1 MEEGESSASSGVTK
15 KRKPTSSADS
25 DKGLDKDTDRAR
37 KSSTTEGRPAKTQ
50 QATQE
55 SAPGKKEKDDKNS
68 GLDPANWSETKTK
81 AGKDRKRLPLAC
93 IACRRKKIRCS
104 GEKPACKHCVRAR
117 TPCVY
122 KQTARKFV
130 PRTDY
135 MATLDKR
142 MKRME
147 ERLLKYV
154 SKDQAASLGPIARSV
169 VKPAPAAAA
178 AAATAAQ
185 NSNEAQQNSR
195 KRSADRAFSDEARKK
210 SALVPK
216 VTESTQPLSIKR
228 SQGDV
233 SDEMLEEGKDKLPS
247 RELQEHLVEVYFECV
262 YGQTYLLLHKPSFMR
277 RFKNGTVPPVLI
289 LSLCAVSARFS
300 NHPSIRKDMPFLAG
314 EEWGIEA
321 GRIVRENFDR
331 ANLTN
336 LTVLLLLGLHELG
349 TCNGGKS
356 WAYGGMASRM
366 AIALQLHK
374 EIDNDPL
381 GLPSNASPLR
391 NPISFTDREIRR
403 RLMWACF
410 FMDRF
415 NSSGTSRPQF
425 LDELDIHIQLPIKE
439 RMFITERPG
448 LTEDVNGNVDQIYP
462 GIRDDLKNVQANMG
476 IAAYNVRV
484 VTLWGRVMKYM
495 NHGGKE
501 KDVAQIW
508 LPESTFARLNE
519 QAHRLRDTLPESLTY
534 SERNLNSHA
543 AEKLEGQFVFL
554 HIAIHQIFLMLHRF
568 SIPLRP
574 GAKPATGYPMDF
586 LRSAVQTSFKAANTI
601 ATIFADVLDR
611 DYGVYAPFVGYTS
624 FAAATVHVV
633 GSFSKNKTIVATAK
647 RNLTICVKYL
657 TKMARF
663 WGVFYPLWDNLRD
676 QYDLQSRAAQSPGS
690 VENEIGEEPSNILQ
704 YGDWFTRFPRGVDQ
718 QNVRAGEG
726 GRPILLGETDRED
739 SGLENSEA
747 ADDLVRKE
755 HNPVMRKGSD
765 METPDEFLKKL
776 QEAAAISATMKKTMR
791 KKAASTTK
799 ATPTSRSQLSH
810 IRTNSNSKE
819 NAPGSTYP
827 RQVNSRPANGTQ
839 ARRHSSSTLEAR
851 GPSFTNPLA
860 TETEP
865 FDSHFP
871 RSAIETRGPFSASQ
885 TSPSSGAS
893 DISVPRHEFTL
904 DPVQSAAPGM
914 GGAQSVSAA
923 AAAAVAAAAA
933 FPMHQI
939 TFTGSE
945 IHSQNHA
952 PHGSPWGYQGDLPE
966 GFMATSSRFTTGH
979 LGEFG
984 TPMNGFTAP
993 HEEILA
999 AQDNGWFLPFNF
1011 SPPGTEGL
1019 EFNFGGGGLHQMF
1032 EGVVGSGGDAESGA
1046 SLSDMVQQQHQQA
1059 SQGNDGPPGMGFHG

>member
-1 MEEGESSASSGVTK
+1 MSKMEEGDSTASSGVVK
-15 KRKPTSSADS
+15 KRKTAS
-25 DKGLDKDTDRAR
+25 DKASDKDSNKAKATSI
-37 KSSTTEGRPAKTQ
+37 SSSSEDRPAKGQTTASNSTS
-50 QATQE
+50 AT
-55 SAPGKKEKDDKNS
+55 KKDERNGS
-68 GLDPANWSETKTK
+68 QDPANWSETKTK

-169 VKPAPAAAA
+169 VKPNPSVLQASA
-178 AAATAAQ
+178 
-185 NSNEAQQNSR
+185 SEAQRNSR

-210 SALVPK
+210 PALVPK
-216 VTESTQPLSIKR
+216 VIESTQPLSVKR

-233 SDEMLEEGKDKLPS
+233 SDEMLEEGKDKLPT

-289 LSLCAVSARFS
+289 LALCAVSARFS
-300 NHPSIRKDMPFLAG
+300 NHPTIRKDMPFLAG
-314 EEWGIEA
+314 EDWGIEA

-356 WAYGGMASRM
+356 WAYGGMAMRM
-366 AIALQLHK
+366 AYALQLHK
-374 EIDNDPL
+374 EIDDDPL
-381 GLPSNASPLR
+381 GIPASHSAPPR

-425 LDELDIHIQLPIKE
+425 LDEADIHIQLPIKE

-448 LTEDVNGNVDQIYP
+448 LTEDVNGAVSQIDT
-462 GIRDDLKNVQANMG
+462 GIRSELRNAQANMG
-476 IAAYNVRV
+476 IAAFNVRV

-501 KDVAQIW
+501 KDVAHIW
-508 LPESTFARLNE
+508 QPESNFAKLNE
-519 QAHRLRDTLPESLTY
+519 QALKLRDTLPEHLTY
-534 SERNLNSHA
+534 NERNLNAHA

-554 HIAIHQIFLMLHRF
+554 HIAIHQIFLILHRF
-568 SIPLRP
+568 SVPLRP

-601 ATIFADVLDR
+601 ATIFADALDR
-611 DYGVYAPFVGYTS
+611 DYGVYAPFLGYTS

-633 GSFSKNKTIVATAK
+633 GSFSKNQQIVATAK
-647 RNLTICVKYL
+647 RNLTLCVKYL

-690 VENEIGEEPSNILQ
+690 IEIELAEEPSNILQ
-704 YGDWFTRFPRGVDQ
+704 YGDWFSRFPRGVDQ
-718 QNVRAGEG
+718 QNVRTGEG
-726 GRPILLGETDRED
+726 GRPTLLAELERDGGGTD
-739 SGLENSEA
+739 NSESL
-747 ADDLVRKE
+747 DDLVRRE
-755 HNPVMRKGSD
+755 QDPVMRKGSD

-776 QEAAAISATMKKTMR
+776 QEAAAISATMKKTMK
-791 KKAASTTK
+791 KKAAAAATK
-799 ATPTSRSQLSH
+799 AVGAAQSH
-810 IRTNSNSKE
+810 SRTNSNAEKNIS
-819 NAPGSTYP
+819 GSTYP
-827 RQVNSRPANGTQ
+827 RQVSNGPIAPVQT
-839 ARRHSSSTLEAR
+839 RRHSSSTLEAR
-851 GPSFTNPLA
+851 GPSFGSPLI
-860 TETEP
+860 TEITP
-865 FDSHFP
+865 FDNHFP
-871 RSAIETRGPFSASQ
+871 RSAIETRGPFSAAQ

-893 DISVPRHEFTL
+893 DISLPRHEFPT
-904 DPVQSAAPGM
+904 DPAQTSGAGM
-914 GGAQSVSAA
+914 GNAASAN
-923 AAAAVAAAAA
+923 AVAAIAAAA

-945 IHSQNHA
+945 MHAQNQA
-952 PHGSPWGYQGDLPE
+952 HGSPWGYQGDLPE
-966 GFMATSSRFTTGH
+966 GFLTSSTRFTGH

-993 HEEILA
+993 HEEIMA
-999 AQDNGWFLPFNF
+999 TQDNGWFLPFNF

-1019 EFNFGGGGLHQMF
+1019 EFNFEGGGLQQMF
-1032 EGVVGSGGDAESGA
+1032 EGVVGG
-1046 SLSDMVQQQHQQA
+1046 SDMEGRVAMSEMVQQQQQQRQNQRNGG
-1059 SQGNDGPPGMGFHG
+1059 SPPGAGMGYH

>member
-1 MEEGESSASSGVTK
+1 MSRMEESEPSLSGASVAK
-15 KRKPTSSADS
+15 KRKTSKDV
-25 DKGLDKDTDRAR
+25 DKG
-37 KSSTTEGRPAKTQ
+37 PAKDIEKTKPS
-50 QATQE
+50 APSSLDSARTQE
-55 SAPGKKEKDDKNS
+55 SGNTKKDEKAGTQDGS
-68 GLDPANWSETKTK
+68 IWSETKTK

-154 SKDQAASLGPIARSV
+154 SKDQASALGPIARSV
-169 VKPAPAAAA
+169 VKPNP
-178 AAATAAQ
+178 TALQ
-185 NSNEAQQNSR
+185 SGSDSQRNSR
-195 KRSADRAFSDEARKK
+195 KRSADRAFSEEARKK
-210 SALVPK
+210 PALVPK
-216 VTESTQPLSIKR
+216 VAESTQPLSVKR

-289 LSLCAVSARFS
+289 LALCAVSARFS
-300 NHPSIRKDMPFLAG
+300 NHPTIRKDLPFLAG

-356 WAYGGMASRM
+356 WAYGGMAMRM
-366 AIALQLHK
+366 AYALQLHK

-381 GLPSNASPLR
+381 GLPAGNLMGRNA
-391 NPISFTDREIRR
+391 ISFTDREIRR

-425 LDELDIHIQLPIKE
+425 LDEADIHIQLPIKE

-448 LTEDVNGNVDQIYP
+448 LTEYVNGSVNQIET
-462 GIRDDLKNVQANMG
+462 GGREELKNVQANMG
-476 IAAYNVRV
+476 IAAFNVRV

-501 KDVAQIW
+501 KDVAHIW
-508 LPESTFARLNE
+508 TPESNFAKLNE
-519 QAHRLRDTLPESLTY
+519 QAHRLRDTLPENLVY
-534 SERNLNSHA
+534 NEKNLNAHA

-574 GAKPATGYPMDF
+574 GVKPATGYPMDF

-601 ATIFADVLDR
+601 ATIFSDALDR
-611 DYGVYAPFVGYTS
+611 DYGVYAPFMGYTS
-624 FAAATVHVV
+624 FAAATIHVV
-633 GSFSKNKTIVATAK
+633 GSFSKNQAIVATAK
-647 RNLTICVKYL
+647 RNLTVCVKYL

-690 VENEIGEEPSNILQ
+690 VDVEMGEEPSNILQ

-718 QNVRAGEG
+718 QSVRAGDSARSTLPGDIEG
-726 GRPILLGETDRED
+726 TDMGIVKTESLDELIRKD
-739 SGLENSEA
+739 S
-747 ADDLVRKE
+747 
-755 HNPVMRKGSD
+755 NPVMRKGSD

-776 QEAAAISATMKKTMR
+776 QEAAAISATMKKTMKR
-791 KKAASTTK
+791 KAAAASTAKT
-799 ATPTSRSQLSH
+799 AVAPPVQGVQHPLSH
-810 IRTNSNSKE
+810 IRTNATTNTEKPMP
-819 NAPGSTYP
+819 NITYP
-827 RQVNSRPANGTQ
+827 RQSNPRPANGAQQT
-839 ARRHSSSTLEAR
+839 RRHSSSTVDPR
-851 GPSFTNPLA
+851 PSFPSPLA
-860 TETEP
+860 TETSP
-865 FDSHFP
+865 FENHFP
-871 RSAIETRGPFSASQ
+871 RSAIETRGPFSATR

-893 DISVPRHEFTL
+893 DISLPRHEFPT
-904 DPVQSAAPGM
+904 DP
-914 GGAQSVSAA
+914 AQAA
-923 AAAAVAAAAA
+923 AALGAAAPTAAAV

-939 TFTGSE
+939 TFTGSADM
-945 IHSQNHA
+945 HHQNQT
-952 PHGSPWGYQGDLPE
+952 PHSPWGYQGDLPE
-966 GFMATSSRFTTGH
+966 GFLTNSSWFNGH
-979 LGEFG
+979 IGEFG

-999 AQDNGWFLPFNF
+999 TQDNGWFLPFNF
-1011 SPPGTEGL
+1011 RRSNRTIHSKWNLPKI
-1019 EFNFGGGGLHQMF
+1019 
-1032 EGVVGSGGDAESGA
+1032 
-1046 SLSDMVQQQHQQA
+1046 
-1059 SQGNDGPPGMGFHG
+1059 

>member
-1 MEEGESSASSGVTK
+1 MSKMEEGDSTASSGIVK
-15 KRKPTSSADS
+15 KRKTTS
-25 DKGLDKDTDRAR
+25 DKASDKD
-37 KSSTTEGRPAKTQ
+37 STKAKT
-50 QATQE
+50 TSISSSSE
-55 SAPGKKEKDDKNS
+55 DRPGKGQVAASNSAATKKDDRNGS
-68 GLDPANWSETKTK
+68 QDPSNWSETKTK

-154 SKDQAASLGPIARSV
+154 SKDHAAALGPIARSV
-169 VKPAPAAAA
+169 VKPNPSVLQSA
-178 AAATAAQ
+178 
-185 NSNEAQQNSR
+185 SEAQRNSR

-210 SALVPK
+210 PALVPK
-216 VTESTQPLSIKR
+216 VVESTQPLSVKR

-289 LSLCAVSARFS
+289 LALCAVSARFS
-300 NHPSIRKDMPFLAG
+300 NHPTIRKDMPFLAG
-314 EEWGIEA
+314 EDWGIEA
-321 GRIVRENFDR
+321 GRIIRENFDR

-356 WAYGGMASRM
+356 WAYGGMAMRM
-366 AIALQLHK
+366 AYALQLHK
-374 EIDNDPL
+374 EIDDDPL
-381 GLPSNASPLR
+381 GIPTAHSAPPR
-391 NPISFTDREIRR
+391 NLISFTDREIRR

-425 LDELDIHIQLPIKE
+425 LDEADIHIQLPIKE

-448 LTEDVNGNVDQIYP
+448 LTEDVNGSISQIDT
-462 GIRDDLKNVQANMG
+462 GGRSELKNAQANMG
-476 IAAYNVRV
+476 IAAFNVRV

-508 LPESTFARLNE
+508 QPESNFAKLNE
-519 QAHRLRDTLPESLTY
+519 QAIRLRDTLPENLTY
-534 SERNLNSHA
+534 NERNLNSHA

-554 HIAIHQIFLMLHRF
+554 HIAIHQIFLILHRF
-568 SIPLRP
+568 SVPLRP
-574 GAKPATGYPMDF
+574 GAKPVTGYPMDF
-586 LRSAVQTSFKAANTI
+586 LRSAVQTSFRAANTI
-601 ATIFADVLDR
+601 ATIFADALDR
-611 DYGVYAPFVGYTS
+611 DYGVYAPFLGYTS

-633 GSFSKNKTIVATAK
+633 GSFSKNPSIVATAK
-647 RNLTICVKYL
+647 RNLTLCVKYL
-657 TKMARF
+657 TKMAKF

-676 QYDLQSRAAQSPGS
+676 QYDMQSRAAQSPGS
-690 VENEIGEEPSNILQ
+690 IEIELAEEPSNILQ
-704 YGDWFTRFPRGVDQ
+704 YGDWFSRFPRGVDQ
-718 QNVRAGEG
+718 QSVRTGEVG
-726 GRPILLGETDRED
+726 KPTLFGEPQGDDSTDKSE
-739 SGLENSEA
+739 GLDE
-747 ADDLVRKE
+747 LVRRE
-755 HNPVMRKGSD
+755 RDPVMRKSSD

-776 QEAAAISATMKKTMR
+776 QEAAAISASMKKTMK
-791 KKAASTTK
+791 KKAAASATK
-799 ATPTSRSQLSH
+799 TAGISQHQSSH
-810 IRTNSNSKE
+810 SRTNSNAEK
-819 NAPGSTYP
+819 NMTGSTYP
-827 RQVNSRPANGTQ
+827 RQVSNGNIAAPTQ
-839 ARRHSSSTLEAR
+839 TRRHSSSTLEAR
-851 GPSFTNPLA
+851 GPSFGSPLI
-860 TETEP
+860 TELTT
-865 FDSHFP
+865 FDNHFP
-871 RSAIETRGPFSASQ
+871 RSAIETRGPFSATH
-885 TSPSSGAS
+885 TSPSSDAS
-893 DISVPRHEFTL
+893 NISLPRHEFPT
-904 DPVQSAAPGM
+904 DPAQTT
-914 GGAQSVSAA
+914 GASISTVANAA
-923 AAAAVAAAAA
+923 AIAA
-933 FPMHQI
+933 FPMHQM

-945 IHSQNHA
+945 IHPQSQ

-966 GFMATSSRFTTGH
+966 GFLTSSTRFAGH

-984 TPMNGFTAP
+984 APMNGFTAP
-993 HEEILA
+993 HEEIMA
-999 AQDNGWFLPFNF
+999 TQDNGWFLPFNF

-1019 EFNFGGGGLHQMF
+1019 EFNFEGGGLQQMF
-1032 EGVVGSGGDAESGA
+1032 EGVVGGSDMGGGRAAMSE
-1046 SLSDMVQQQHQQA
+1046 MVQQQQRQDQRNGGSPSRA
-1059 SQGNDGPPGMGFHG
+1059 GMGFH

>member
-1 MEEGESSASSGVTK
+1 MSRMEESEASLSGASVAK
-15 KRKPTSSADS
+15 KRKTSKDA
-25 DKGLDKDTDRAR
+25 DKG
-37 KSSTTEGRPAKTQ
+37 PAKDIEKTKPS
-50 QATQE
+50 APSSLDSSRTQE
-55 SAPGKKEKDDKNS
+55 SGNSKKDDKTGTQEGS
-68 GLDPANWSETKTK
+68 IWSETKTK

-154 SKDQAASLGPIARSV
+154 SKDQASALGPIARSV
-169 VKPAPAAAA
+169 VKPNPAVL
-178 AAATAAQ
+178 Q
-185 NSNEAQQNSR
+185 NLSDPQGNSR
-195 KRSADRAFSDEARKK
+195 KRSAEKAFSEEARKK
-210 SALVPK
+210 PALVPK
-216 VTESTQPLSIKR
+216 VSESTQPLSVKR

-289 LSLCAVSARFS
+289 LALCAVSARFS
-300 NHPSIRKDMPFLAG
+300 NHPTIRKDMPFLAG

-356 WAYGGMASRM
+356 WAYGGMAMRM
-366 AIALQLHK
+366 AYALQLHK

-381 GLPSNASPLR
+381 GIPTNSSMLHR

-425 LDELDIHIQLPIKE
+425 LDEADIHIQLPIKE

-448 LTEDVNGNVDQIYP
+448 LTEDVNGSVDQIET
-462 GIRDDLKNVQANMG
+462 GGRDELRNVQANMG
-476 IAAYNVRV
+476 IAAFNVRV
-484 VTLWGRVMKYM
+484 VTLWGRVMKYL

-508 LPESTFARLNE
+508 MPESNFAKLNA
-519 QAHRLRDTLPESLTY
+519 QAHKLRDTLPEALVY
-534 SERNLNSHA
+534 NEKNLNSHA

-554 HIAIHQIFLMLHRF
+554 HIAIHQIFLILHRF

-574 GAKPATGYPMDF
+574 GVKAAIGYPMDF
-586 LRSAVQTSFKAANTI
+586 LRSAVQISFKAANTI
-601 ATIFADVLDR
+601 ATIFADALDR
-611 DYGVYAPFVGYTS
+611 DYGVYAPFLGYTS

-633 GSFSKNKTIVATAK
+633 GAFSKNQTIVTTAK
-647 RNLTICVKYL
+647 KNLTVCVKYL

-676 QYDLQSRAAQSPGS
+676 QYDLQSRAVQSPGS
-690 VENEIGEEPSNILQ
+690 VEVESGEEPSNILQ

-718 QNVRAGEG
+718 QGARPGDSERSTIPGEAEVVESA
-726 GRPILLGETDRED
+726 LVKTETLDE
-739 SGLENSEA
+739 
-747 ADDLVRKE
+747 LVRKDS
-755 HNPVMRKGSD
+755 NPVMRKGSD

-776 QEAAAISATMKKTMR
+776 QEAAAISATMKKTMKR
-791 KKAASTTK
+791 KAAASTAKAAGSSVQGVQHPVSHVRTSTATK
-799 ATPTSRSQLSH
+799 TEKPLQN
-810 IRTNSNSKE
+810 I
-819 NAPGSTYP
+819 TYP
-827 RQVNSRPANGTQ
+827 RQSNHRPVNGAQQT
-839 ARRHSSSTLEAR
+839 RRHSSSTVDPR
-851 GPSFTNPLA
+851 PSFPSPLA
-860 TETEP
+860 TETGP
-865 FDSHFP
+865 FDNHFP
-871 RSAIETRGPFSASQ
+871 RSAIETRGPFSAAH

-893 DISVPRHEFTL
+893 DISLPRHEFST
-904 DPVQSAAPGM
+904 DPIQ
-914 GGAQSVSAA
+914 
-923 AAAAVAAAAA
+923 AAAVLGAAGVPTTAG

-939 TFTGSE
+939 TFAGSAD
-945 IHSQNHA
+945 IHHQNQTS
-952 PHGSPWGYQGDLPE
+952 HGSPWGYQGDLPE
-966 GFMATSSRFTTGH
+966 GFLATPSWFSGNI
-979 LGEFG
+979 GEFG

-993 HEEILA
+993 HEEMLA
-999 AQDNGWFLPFNF
+999 TQDNGWFLPFNF

-1019 EFNFGGGGLHQMF
+1019 EFNTGGGGLHQMF
-1032 EGVVGSGGDAESGA
+1032 EGVVGSGDTESGTTIGDIA
-1046 SLSDMVQQQHQQA
+1046 HPT
-1059 SQGNDGPPGMGFHG
+1059 QGNDGSPGMGYHG